1 MLPLES
7 FGQDFITETLCN
19 QIFVGCT
26 LAREDCATNIN
37 ERENYWCVESLVFCL
52 HMIDN
57 TTMFDV
63 GIESGNHLSKGPT
76 VLDDVQKNLDI
87 NEDFQTVAQAFFH
100 GQSAF
105 FFVANASEALLDT
118 LDHFD

>member
-7 FGQDFITETLCN
+7 LGQDFITETLRN

-26 LAREDCATNIN
+26 LAREDCPTNVN

-52 HMIDN
+52 HMIDD
-57 TTMFDV
+57 TIMLDI
-63 GIESGNHLSKGPT
+63 GIESGNHLSMGPT
-76 VLDDVQKNLDI
+76 VLDSVQKNLNI
-87 NEDFQTVAQAFFH
+87 REDFQTVAQAFFH

-105 FFVANASEALLDT
+105 FFVANTSEALLDT